1 MGKIVINCLSL
12 ALLISVNFAAAQSI
26 DTGRGELSLT
36 VPDGYEASTPAPLV
50 LLLHGYGRNAGAEQD
65 AYMKFSALATNYG
78 YLFAAPNGQRE
89 TQGNQAWFWNASDAC
104 CNFQGSQISDVA
116 YLMTIISR
124 IKSQYNIDGNRVYL
138 IGHSNG
144 GFMAYR
150 TAFEN
155 SQEIAAVASL
165 TGAGATVAGPAL
177 VNPVH
182 ILHIHGTDDNAIAYE
197 GGDLRGNIY
206 PSAVET
212 VERWAGYNGCDIDG
226 SEVAQ
231 LDLDRNLPGL
241 DSIVVRY
248 DNNCR
253 IGGSAELWTITDG
266 AHIPALSGSFST
278 TVVEW
283 LMAHPKIGSTSID

>member
-1 MGKIVINCLSL
+1 M
-12 ALLISVNFAAAQSI
+12 
-26 DTGRGELSLT
+26 T
-36 VPDGYEASTPAPLV
+36 VPAGYEASTPAPLV
-50 LLLHGYGRNAGAEQD
+50 LLLHGYGKSSGIEQD

-104 CNFQGSQISDVA
+104 CNFQGSQVSDVD
-116 YLMTIISR
+116 YLMTIISK
-124 IKSQYNIDGNRVYL
+124 IKSQYNVDGNRVYL

-150 TAFEN
+150 AALEN
-155 SQEIAAVASL
+155 SQKIAAVASL
-165 TGAGATVAGPAL
+165 TGAGATKAGPAPS
-177 VNPVH
+177 NSVH
-182 ILHIHGTDDNAIAYE
+182 ILHIHGTADNAISYE
-197 GGDLRGNIY
+197 GGALRGNAY

-212 VERWAGYNGCDIDG
+212 VERWAGYNGCDIYG

-248 DNNCR
+248 DSNCR
-253 IGGSAELWTITDG
+253 AGGSAELWTITDG
-266 AHIPALSGSFST
+266 AHIPALSDSFSA

-283 LMAHPKIGSTSID
+283 LMAHPKI